1 MPVNRACYVP
11 PPSPPAYTPQT
22 TVVVCCPL
30 ISDPVLRASVC
41 AIFVNVWFGAS
52 PVNCLIDRQTVLI
65 IAAFVVTAELSWVC
79 IVYWTVANP
88 VVVQRLCLSLLVS
101 LFLVLWCCK
110 HWSAKGVG
118 CYEVAT
124 CSDSLKVIELKS
136 ISEARWARQVNR
148 CPLVCTEIYVYDYS
162 RHSVDI
168 RAVRVHRFDYAYPYQ
183 NLQVNCP

>member
-65 IAAFVVTAELSWVC
+65 IAAFIVTAELSWVC

-88 VVVQRLCLSLLVS
+88 VVVQRLCLSLGFIVS
-101 LFLVLWCCK
+101 LAVMLQTLICQRCWLLWSSDPQRQFK
-110 HWSAKGVG
+110 SHWTKEHFRGEMGTSGKPVP
-118 CYEVAT
+118 T
-124 CSDSLKVIELKS
+124 CLH
-136 ISEARWARQVNR
+136 WN
-148 CPLVCTEIYVYDYS
+148 
-162 RHSVDI
+162 I
-168 RAVRVHRFDYAYPYQ
+168 RLWLFQAFCGY
-183 NLQVNCP
+183 